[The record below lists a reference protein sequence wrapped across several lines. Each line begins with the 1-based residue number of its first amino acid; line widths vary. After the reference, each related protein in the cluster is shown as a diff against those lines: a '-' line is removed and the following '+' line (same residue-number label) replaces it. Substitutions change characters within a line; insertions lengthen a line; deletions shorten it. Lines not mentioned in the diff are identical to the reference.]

1 MRRGHPGSHTFTSP
15 GNSRRPP
22 VSCRHAFD
30 SGRRRSFSAEGLS
43 TGGLRGGGGGRYATP
58 AAVRLPSAAGPTT
71 GERLGSEGR
80 PRKQAARSA
89 T

>member
-1 MRRGHPGSHTFTSP
+1 MQRGHPGSHTFTSL
-15 GNSRRPP
+15 GDSSRPP

-30 SGRRRSFSAEGLS
+30 SGRRQLFSAGGLS
-43 TGGLRGGGGGRYATP
+43 TGGLHGGRGGRYAAP
-58 AAVRLPSAAGPTT
+58 AAVRLPPAAGPSTE
-71 GERLGSEGR
+71 ERLGSKGR